1 MAHKSCFWT
10 FFIAWIVLACLSAE
24 VIYFQ
29 ACCIRFI
36 LIYQIYFY
44 YYHTSTSYILS
55 IHFFNFLS
63 SVFSYHPSYPFLSL
77 FTCSIFIFIPDT
89 CRDNIKMSASRQTKK
104 TPNFFFFFLISPL
117 YSHLPFHIRRFSS
130 GTACGR
136 VLTWIL
142 ANQRPWKVQVQWRT
156 VISVSRSGYLICRL
170 QDYPIVKIWNTS
182 CMAVLIR
189 FSLCFAMKMLIIW

>member
-10 FFIAWIVLACLSAE
+10 FFIAWIFLACLSAE

-36 LIYQIYFY
+36 LIYHIYFY
-44 YYHTSTSYILS
+44 YYHTFTSYVLS

-63 SVFSYHPSYPFLSL
+63 SVFSYHSSYPFLSL

-104 TPNFFFFFLISPL
+104 TPNFFFFFLFHLFIPIFLSTFDA
-117 YSHLPFHIRRFSS
+117 SHQAP
-130 GTACGR
+130 R
-136 VLTWIL
+136 VG
-142 ANQRPWKVQVQWRT
+142 
-156 VISVSRSGYLICRL
+156 VS
-170 QDYPIVKIWNTS
+170 
-182 CMAVLIR
+182 
-189 FSLCFAMKMLIIW
+189 

>member
-10 FFIAWIVLACLSAE
+10 FFIAWIFLACLSAE

-36 LIYQIYFY
+36 LIYQIFFIIIIHPHHIFY
-44 YYHTSTSYILS
+44 LFIFSTSCHL
-55 IHFFNFLS
+55 F
-63 SVFSYHPSYPFLSL
+63 FSYHSSYPFLSL

-104 TPNFFFFFLISPL
+104 TPNFIFFFLFHLFIPIFLSTFDA
-117 YSHLPFHIRRFSS
+117 SHQAP
-130 GTACGR
+130 R
-136 VLTWIL
+136 VGVSTWIL
-142 ANQRPWKVQVQWRT
+142 ANQRPRKVQVQWRT